1 MYTSP
6 LASVLV
12 ISGTQQSAS
21 FIVAKCIS
29 KICLTC
35 PEFIVSKTFISN
47 VTKKN
52 ILLLTTLGKT
62 FHVTIVT

>member
-1 MYTSP
+1 MNTSP

-12 ISGTQQSAS
+12 INGTQQSAS

-29 KICLTC
+29 KICLTS